1 MKPIRVAWL
10 LLAIALV
17 LQWALPASLA
27 ARSEYVLRN
36 GARYYL
42 RTAPVDPVDAFRGR
56 YVDLQFADIE
66 GALPAQANWPVGTRV
81 AVPLSVGADPFARF
95 GVLSR
100 GVPTR
105 LCYPFCK

>member
-1 MKPIRVAWL
+1 MVVRRAWHRIRPRRIGVSRGQFLAAPQGASMKPIRVAWL

-42 RTAPVDPVDAFRGR
+42 RTAPVDPADAFRGR
-56 YVDLQFADIE
+56 YVALQFADIE
-66 GALPAQANWPVGTRV
+66 VELPAYRKSV
-81 AVPLSVGADPFARF
+81 AEG
-95 GVLSR
+95 
-100 GVPTR
+100 
-105 LCYPFCK
+105 K

>member
-56 YVDLQFADIE
+56 YVALQFADIE
-66 GALPAQANWPVGTRV
+66 VALPAHANWPVGTRV
-81 AVPLSVGADPFARF
+81 AVPLSVGEIGSTSCRER
-95 GVLSR
+95 VWQ
-100 GVPTR
+100 
-105 LCYPFCK
+105 